1 MSLNPN
7 FYVRPEFIK
16 LGHWVNWNGSPA
28 SGGQITL
35 PENDADLLNI
45 FIGIFLTMVSAAF
58 WAILACCFFWSRHV
72 SSRNDPARRDGLYH
86 QQQATIQNI
95 RDPIAVSMALI
106 ELCFAW
112 RGVAQRASRRSW
124 SMILASSLT
133 SGIFVLAL
141 PFIVALPMLDK
152 IGNEVLINSPD
163 CGFWAASIMDD
174 PITGSTDLTN
184 RTWEAVSYVDN
195 CYNSEARSSLCDDFL
210 IRRSLPALD
219 ATISECP
226 SSPGMCLSQ
235 DRIPAFQMQTEVLD
249 SHKDF
254 GINAPPPERVVF
266 RRVTTCSPLNV
277 ADFTEV
283 TEGDLPEEEMTGVYY
298 GETINHQPTY
308 QVSNY
313 KIKAEPHYTLKAFW
327 HKVENG
333 TTSSST
339 FKAISDL
346 RRSDAD
352 VTVILL
358 NNNLIP
364 VQGQG
369 DRPCRDPFFSATERR
384 LASGYY
390 MPDDPITAI
399 GCIDQYAFANPV
411 LNQWTELMAIGD
423 TFNASQII
431 SKIRLSKRQVP
442 SFSMLLFALER
453 AGGIDSVITALGAE
467 ALLAKKYP
475 GLLAGYQNPLPDD
488 QWKNEVRYWF
498 NIGLAKLQ
506 LQLINIATGPPDTT
520 LPGLINM
527 LPVLSAG
534 QDDTVKIVC
543 SSQKIRNVEFKNY
556 HSSGLISLVVIGGVL
571 ILVTSIVPSFPR
583 MRNNNTARYWVS
595 YGMRELLRMATIGG
609 GVQGW
614 TRRRGVP
621 ILNPATIP
629 VGDIRITRVNPLDI
643 DWNMSSVPYHL

>member
-1 MSLNPN
+1 MSPNPN

-16 LGHWVNWNGSPA
+16 LGHWVNWNRSPA

-45 FIGIFLTMVSAAF
+45 FIGIFLTMVLAAF
-58 WAILACCFFWSRHV
+58 WAILAYCFFWSRHV

-106 ELCFAW
+106 DLCFAW
-112 RGVAQRASRRSW
+112 RGTAQKAFRRSW
-124 SMILASSLT
+124 SMILASSFT
-133 SGIFVLAL
+133 SGIFIIAL
-141 PFIVALPMLDK
+141 PFIVALPMLDN
-152 IGNEVLINSPD
+152 IGNEVLISSPD

-184 RTWEAVSYVDN
+184 RTWEA
-195 CYNSEARSSLCDDFL
+195 
-210 IRRSLPALD
+210 
-219 ATISECP
+219 
-226 SSPGMCLSQ
+226 
-235 DRIPAFQMQTEVLD
+235 MQTEALD

-254 GINAPPPERVVF
+254 GINAPPPERVVL

-283 TEGDLPEEEMTGVYY
+283 TEGDLPEEVMTGVYY
-298 GETINHQPTY
+298 GETINHESTY

-313 KIKAEPHYTLKAFW
+313 KLKYEPHYTLRAFW

-369 DRPCRDPFFSATERR
+369 DRPCRDPFFSATGRR
-384 LASGYY
+384 LGSGYY

-423 TFNASQII
+423 TFNASRII
-431 SKIRLSKRQVP
+431 SEIRLSKPQVP

-534 QDDTVKIVC
+534 QDDIVKTIC

-556 HSSGLISLVVIGGVL
+556 HSSGLISLVVIGGLL
-571 ILVTSIVPSFPR
+571 ILVTSIAPYFPWV
-583 MRNNNTARYWVS
+583 RNKNTARYWVS
-595 YGMRELLRMATIGG
+595 YGMLELLRMATIGG

-621 ILNPATIP
+621 ILNPASTP
-629 VGDIRITRVNPLDI
+629 AGDLRITRVNPLDT
-643 DWNMSSVPYHL
+643 DWNAGSVPQEQEGELAGLVVPEQPRESSNRMGN